1 MTHSSLAL
9 LVQHVAPVGG
19 PSRPSTDGDSLL
31 VSATLY
37 LAVAGIALISGPALT
52 GVAATVWSRR
62 LRDLTVGTAGI
73 LAGLAVL
80 REPSALAEVFS
91 GPASHVLVLALH
103 LAVVCVWL
111 GGVLHLAVVGVASG
125 APVTRRAIA
134 RFTPLAV
141 AASTVIAASGAVLM
155 VGDRVGLQALQ
166 HSAFGALLA
175 VKIVAVAL
183 AAMVGI
189 GHRLTPSLRERRA
202 LLRTEAGVLA
212 ATLGVGS
219 ALLAT
224 PLPAAAVTAVTTG
237 ITTVSFGA
245 TGSVAMFADQTDA
258 GVRLLLLSDEP
269 VAVDDGT
276 RRVQLTPGR
285 STSVTGATAG
295 GRLRLSIT
303 SGDVTRAVSL
313 RPARIA
319 VPASSLLGDVDAQ
332 VAFALGR
339 ALAHSAAGATVCL
352 PDSTALA
359 TATSRLLGPST
370 NRSSRID
377 GTPLSAI
384 RRLHALST
392 HGGVTAVSLTPRLL
406 DGSVLAA

>member
-1 MTHSSLAL
+1 MTNSSLAL

-19 PSRPSTDGDSLL
+19 PSGPSTGGDSLL

-37 LAVAGIALISGPALT
+37 LAVAGIALMAGPALT

-73 LAGLAVL
+73 VGALGVL

-91 GPASHVLVLALH
+91 GPATHALVVALH

-125 APVTRRAIA
+125 AQVTRRAIA

-155 VGDRVGLQALQ
+155 VGDRVGLQALL
-166 HSAFGALLA
+166 HSAFGALLI
-175 VKIVAVAL
+175 VKIVAVVL
-183 AAMVGI
+183 AAMVGV
-189 GHRLTPSLRERRA
+189 GHRLTPSLRERRT

-224 PLPAAAVTAVTTG
+224 PLPASALTAVATG

-245 TGSVAMFADQTDA
+245 TGSVAVFADQTGA

-269 VAVDDGT
+269 VAVDDGSH
-276 RRVQLTPGR
+276 RVQLAPGR
-285 STSVTGATAG
+285 STSVSAADGQV
-295 GRLRLSIT
+295 RLSIT

-319 VPASSLLGDVDAQ
+319 VPASPLLGDVDVQ
-332 VAFALGR
+332 LAFALGR
-339 ALAHSAAGATVCL
+339 ALAPPTAAPGSACPT
-352 PDSTALA
+352 
-359 TATSRLLGPST
+359 RR
-370 NRSSRID
+370 RS
-377 GTPLSAI
+377 P
-384 RRLHALST
+384 RR
-392 HGGVTAVSLTPRLL
+392 PR
-406 DGSVLAA
+406 DCS